1 MKKKIILALGLVLT
15 LASCSND
22 DYQSQRHPEANQTS
36 KETIQYTKKHDSNE
50 DVSNEAVLKEA
61 SNNLSNENTQENTQ
75 NEQNTE
81 EIQNQQ
87 NQENEETE
95 EFVGGTFKVDNITN
109 MRSQTSTDSD
119 IVAQLLPENTVEK
132 IGEEGEWS
140 KVRFGSYEGYILTEL
155 LVPVN

>member
-15 LASCSND
+15 LSSCSKD

-36 KETIQYTKKHDSNE
+36 KEAIQYTKKHDSNE
-50 DVSNEAVLKEA
+50 DLSNEGVLKEA
-61 SNNLSNENTQENTQ
+61 SNNLSNEQGQSIDENSQYQST
-75 NEQNTE
+75 NDS
-81 EIQNQQ
+81 Q
-87 NQENEETE
+87 NQENEED
-95 EFVGGTFKVDNITN
+95 FVGGTFKVDNITN
-109 MRSQTSTDSD
+109 MRTQTSTDSD

-140 KVRFGSYEGYILTEL
+140 KVRFENYEGYILTEL